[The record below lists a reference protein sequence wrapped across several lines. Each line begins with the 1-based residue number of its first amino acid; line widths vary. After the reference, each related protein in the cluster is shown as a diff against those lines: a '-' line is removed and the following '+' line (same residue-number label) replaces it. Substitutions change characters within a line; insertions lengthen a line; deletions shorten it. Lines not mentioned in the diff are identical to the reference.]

1 MRKRYM
7 DGRVHARRPDKG
19 TLRSVDGEMVNGDKK
34 ARDKS
39 GEGAS

>member
-1 MRKRYM
+1 M
-7 DGRVHARRPDKG
+7 DAHVHREIAEGERERGEAPLD
-19 TLRSVDGEMVNGDKK
+19 REMVNGDNE